1 MKPIEECTG
10 AELLSLA
17 EQGEIKVE
25 LLPEDALGRLS
36 DVLTE
41 LYQSGQ
47 PYNRELLFSVAERIR
62 EFSCEKGLADSPNG
76 GVLIAREAEALDQM
90 LAKWE
95 RSQKIFRVVG
105 WITIPLILAAVV
117 ISVFAVYRA
126 KYGPVSTGQPS
137 LPETNEAVDWHSD
150 GDTLEYP
157 DFGSLLAEH
166 PIDILYPRIS
176 LPEQGSAVLYSEKLG
191 QVTLRLAR
199 ATLTVQTGTKT
210 AANQLASE
218 EGRTAVTVGG
228 YVWYRK
234 AGIGLYTYDMVHEG
248 VRYTVTATKQNTF
261 EELASVLQ

>member
-1 MKPIEECTG
+1 MKPIETCTG
-10 AELLSLA
+10 AELLALA
-17 EQGEIKVE
+17 EQGEVKVE

-62 EFSCEKGLADSPNG
+62 EISCEKGLADSPNG

-95 RSQKIFRVVG
+95 RNQKIFRVFG
-105 WITIPLILAAVV
+105 WIAMPLVLAAVV
-117 ISVFAVYRA
+117 IIVFTVYRA
-126 KYGPVSTGQPS
+126 EYGPIGTGQPS
-137 LPETNEAVDWHSD
+137 LPETNETVDWHGD

-157 DFGSLLAEH
+157 DFSSLLAEH
-166 PIDILYPRIS
+166 PLDILYPRIS
-176 LPEQGSAVLYSEKLG
+176 LPEQGSAVLYSERLG
-191 QVTLRLAR
+191 QITLRLAR

-210 AANQLASE
+210 TANELASE
-218 EGRTAVTVGG
+218 KERTAVPVGG

-234 AGIGLYTYDMVHEG
+234 DGIGLYTYDMVHDG
-248 VRYTVTATKQNTF
+248 VRYTVTATKQDTF